1 MGPYLTT
8 PKREKEVENGEGTK
22 VRTNYKISKTLTYPI
37 LGEIWCLRD
46 AGLEKHHGGFTHC
59 SHEP

>member
-22 VRTNYKISKTLTYPI
+22 VSTIYYTSKTLTHY
-37 LGEIWCLRD
+37 GAR
-46 AGLEKHHGGFTHC
+46 
-59 SHEP
+59 